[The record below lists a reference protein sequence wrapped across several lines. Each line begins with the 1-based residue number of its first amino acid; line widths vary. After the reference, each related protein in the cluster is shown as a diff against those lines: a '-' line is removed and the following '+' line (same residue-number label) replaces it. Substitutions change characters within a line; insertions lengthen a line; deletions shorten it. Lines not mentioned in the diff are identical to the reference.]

1 MGKTQKRLIYV
12 MILSIV
18 FGCIFNYIYL
28 MLYEEDWIDQILNNP
43 TVWYMTVLMARE
55 IIAYLL
61 ILILLYNLKDL
72 NTRTIKL
79 AIKIKNR
86 NFSFE
91 SGLIYQKS
99 GEFIFSEDLKRSQSE
114 ANRKDIDCQEDM
126 LILD

>member
-86 NFSFE
+86 NLSFE
-91 SGLIYQKS
+91 SGLIDQKS
-99 GEFIFSEDLKRSQSE
+99 GEFIFSKDLKRSQSE
-114 ANRKDIDCQEDM
+114 ANRKDIDY
-126 LILD
+126 